1 MRKVKIFYFLFAL
14 IAVVGCSPRTPMVF
28 TEQVG
33 QMPVESSPRDC
44 SLPFLSSSPDR
55 PHRVIARLKAYSDSD
70 DRAADM
76 QEQIRYEACT
86 IGAQAVILQ
95 PLEHGEYRAEGVY
108 EFPKAQGYEYR
119 EFKVKVRRSVLLV
132 GLAIVYQEPSSPPPS
147 LPSQR
152 PLLADPPAKP

>member
-1 MRKVKIFYFLFAL
+1 
-14 IAVVGCSPRTPMVF
+14 MVF
-28 TEQVG
+28 VEQVG
-33 QMPVESSPRDC
+33 RTPAESFSRDC
-44 SLPFLSSSPDR
+44 SLPFLTSPPDR

-95 PLEHGEYRAEGVY
+95 PLQHGEYRAEGVY
-108 EFPKAQGYEYR
+108 EFPRAQSYEYR
-119 EFKVKVRRSVLLV
+119 EFKVKVKHSVLLV
-132 GLAIVYQEPSSPPPS
+132 GLAIVYQEPSSPSPP